1 MAGVKGRSGGPR
13 ANSGGP
19 RANSGGARPGAGR
32 PASEK
37 TLFLRAFVGPLKPK
51 KKKRLTEEERK
62 EAERQKALRNIE
74 KRRLQKEA
82 EAAANGTVY
91 VKYARTKS
99 SQNQCLL
106 CKSVFVSALN
116 TAKFCSQKCRSSYYN
131 EEQSKRDK
139 QKTLEKKMQPITC
152 LCCGAVFCAIYAT
165 GFRPQY
171 CSKLCGEK
179 MRYKKLKSEN
189 HISLFKTQMR
199 VMVCNALAKKG
210 YNKGTRTEKILG
222 CSFDFLKQHIERQFL
237 DGMSWD
243 NREEWHIDHIIPMA
257 SATTQEE
264 AMALNHF
271 TNLRPLWAA
280 DNLLK
285 NDKVL
290 TLL

>member
-1 MAGVKGRSGGPR
+1 MAGAKERW
-13 ANSGGP
+13 
-19 RANSGGARPGAGR
+19 GGARPGAGR

-51 KKKRLTEEERK
+51 RKRRLTEEERK
-62 EAERQKALRNIE
+62 DAAKQKAIKVAE
-74 KRRLQKEA
+74 KRLLKKEA
-82 EAAANGTVY
+82 EAAASGKVY
-91 VKYARTKS
+91 VKYARTLS
-99 SQNQCLL
+99 YQCQCIK
-106 CKSVFVSALN
+106 CKSDFFSKQENVQ
-116 TAKFCSQKCRSSYYN
+116 FCSAECRSDYWGKIAL
-131 EEQSKRDK
+131 ERAR
-139 QKTLEKKMQPITC
+139 QKTLEKKMQPVTC
-152 LCCGAVFCAIYAT
+152 PCCGAYFCKLHIV
-165 GFRPQY
+165 GKHQNH
-171 CSKLCGEK
+171 CSKLCSEK
-179 MRYKKLKSEN
+179 SRYKKLKSEN